1 MRLILDTIGGK
12 YTMGMQPFNV
22 NEDEGNCAIDWQN
35 WIRSFELFL
44 DVNEIEKSEKRRD
57 WLLHFAG
64 PKVQEIYF
72 NLPPDEIDEV
82 EADTSINVNNTN
94 GEAPHEN
101 DNAGDTEKQ
110 TKQVDCY
117 QEVVNKLEKYFAPKT
132 NETFERHVFRQMRQ
146 KPEEKIDRFM
156 VRLRTQAKR
165 CGFND
170 QLDQNL
176 RDQLIVGCKSTQ
188 LRRKML
194 SRDNESLDTFIFTAR
209 IMESVAEQEKMFDET
224 GKEKPLTD
232 SINVNKIDTNNRN
245 SQWKPRAKGRENSSI
260 ECSRCGSKGHKSNFE
275 KCPAKGKTCNK
286 CGKVDHFSRKCFT
299 RTPMKRKNEEN
310 RNENEPPTKVKPE
323 AVRMIN
329 QSEKSKAE
337 ELEDEYI
344 FMIRTP
350 KDANQIWCKIGGIET
365 PAIVDSGCKHNI
377 VDRETWND
385 LKAKKVQIVS
395 ANKTIDVSF
404 RAYGGHSLKF
414 VGMFEATLEVNKR
427 QVTAKFYV
435 ADESGK
441 VLLGYDTAMNM
452 GILKIEYNINN
463 IDTKTDSFNKMK
475 NILVEIPI
483 KDGARA
489 IQQPYRRVPIPLEKA
504 VDKKIDEL
512 LHQGIIE
519 KVNSSNWISP
529 LVIVPKPN
537 SDEIRICV
545 DMKRVNEAVAR
556 ENHPLPTIDD
566 FLPELGTA
574 KVFSKL
580 DVSQAFH
587 QVE

>member
-1 MRLILDTIGGK
+1 MHLILGIIDGK

-22 NEDEGNCAIDWQN
+22 NEDDGNCAIDWQN

-44 DVNEIEKSEKRRD
+44 DVNEIEKSEKKRD

-82 EADTSINVNNTN
+82 ETDISINPNDTNGDNTN
-94 GEAPHEN
+94 VAGE
-101 DNAGDTEKQ
+101 GIKS
-110 TKQVDCY
+110 KQVDPY
-117 QEVVNKLEKYFAPKT
+117 QEVVNKLQKYFAPKT

-146 KPEEKIDRFM
+146 KPDEKIDRFM
-156 VRLRTQAKR
+156 LRLRTQAKR
-165 CGFND
+165 CGFTD
-170 QLDQNL
+170 QSDQNL

-209 IMESVAEQEKMFDET
+209 IMESVAEQEKMFKGEE
-224 GKEKPLTD
+224 KENPVTD
-232 SINVNKIDTNNRN
+232 SLNVNKIDTSHRD
-245 SQWKPRAKGRENSSI
+245 SQWKPRAKGREYTNN

-286 CGKVDHFSRKCFT
+286 CGKPDHFSRKCFT
-299 RTPMKRKNEEN
+299 RTPMKRKNEED
-310 RNENEPPTKVKPE
+310 RNKSEPPTKIKPE

-329 QSEKSKAE
+329 QSEKSKIE
-337 ELEDEYI
+337 EMEDEYV

-365 PAIVDSGCKHNI
+365 PAIVDSGSKYNI
-377 VDRETWND
+377 VDRDTWND
-385 LKAKKVQIVS
+385 LKAKKVQVVS
-395 ANKTIDVSF
+395 CNKTVDVSF
-404 RAYGGHSLKF
+404 RAYGGHNLKF
-414 VGMFEATLEVNKR
+414 LGMFEAILEVNNK
-427 QVTAKFYV
+427 QVTVKFYV
-435 ADESGK
+435 ADENGK
-441 VLLGYDTAMNM
+441 VLLGYDTAMAM
-452 GILKIEYNINN
+452 GILKIEYNVNN
-463 IDTKTDSFNKMK
+463 IELKTEPFNKMK

-483 KDGARA
+483 KEGARA
-489 IQQPYRRVPIPLEKA
+489 VQQPYRRVPIPLEKA

-512 LHQGIIE
+512 LRHGIIE

-537 SDEIRICV
+537 SQDEIRICV